1 MAHFSRELENLK
13 AIILAENVQ
22 NPTQKVSC
30 LKRTHSQQRGIRGKV
45 KLNLNYKAGVTGT
58 CYSTVICAGV

>member
-22 NPTQKVSC
+22 NPTQ
-30 LKRTHSQQRGIRGKV
+30 GIRGKV